1 MAGKAGAD
9 PARYQ
14 SRNQDQGKGCATEP
28 GRFDDDDRTDDRR
41 PENDRYRR
49 EAPGCAQDEQQ
60 RWLRVALRDLDSR
73 YGNAASDGDERCF
86 GTEDKSQPQRCERG
100 QRDAR
105 HHVRLG
111 ASDLQAMCG
120 NVTALAWQSRDRDGN
135 RKARKCAHRERPP

>member
-1 MAGKAGAD
+1 MMMTAPMIGDPKMTDIAAKLPAGPKT
-9 PARYQ
+9 
-14 SRNQDQGKGCATEP
+14 SSNVGCAS
-28 GRFDDDDRTDDRR
+28 RFAT
-41 PENDRYRR
+41 
-49 EAPGCAQDEQQ
+49 
-60 RWLRVALRDLDSR
+60 LRVATES
-73 YGNAASDGDERCF
+73 AASDRDERCF

-120 NVTALAWQSRDRDGN
+120 NVTAIAWQSRDRDGN